1 MQAHFRRPL
10 ALAML
15 LTALSVSLAAGAP
28 VGQARADTPPSAVS
42 HEGAR
47 VHVAGTP
54 PRPDVKGRLVGL
66 DDESIR
72 LMVEGLVL
80 EMSLEEVQ
88 RVDVEHRDSLKNGF
102 WIGALVVGAWCAAV
116 CGQGLNSSSQ
126 LLPAVAVTATVGGI
140 VGARI
145 DAARFKRTRIYP

>member
-10 ALAML
+10 ALAMF
-15 LTALSVSLAAGAP
+15 LTTISVSLAAGAP
-28 VGQARADTPPSAVS
+28 AGQAGPDAPSS
-42 HEGAR
+42 PHEGAR
-47 VHVAGTP
+47 VHVVATP

-72 LMVEGLVL
+72 LMVEGFVL
-80 EMSLEEVQ
+80 EMSLEDVR
-88 RVDVEHRDSLKNGF
+88 RVDVEERDSLKNGF

-126 LLPAVAVTATVGGI
+126 LLPAIAVTASVGGL

-145 DAARFKRTRIYP
+145 DASRFKRTRIYP